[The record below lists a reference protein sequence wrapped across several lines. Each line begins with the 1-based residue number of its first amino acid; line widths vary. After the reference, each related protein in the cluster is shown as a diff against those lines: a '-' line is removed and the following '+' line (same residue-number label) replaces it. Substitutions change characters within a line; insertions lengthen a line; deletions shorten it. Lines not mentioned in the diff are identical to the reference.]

1 MNEDPT
7 EETTNAAVSEGRYI
21 SFEAD
26 AFYRLSEVVGTLEQ
40 ILPSES
46 STLSEDGVGYVVK
59 PCVSKLSVLH
69 E

>member
-1 MNEDPT
+1 MADAESED
-7 EETTNAAVSEGRYI
+7 RHI

-26 AFYRLSEVVGTLEQ
+26 SFNSLSEVVGTLEQ
-40 ILPSES
+40 VLASES
-46 STLSEDGVGYVVK
+46 STLSEDGVAYIVK